1 MESYESSYT
10 LKNTSQED
18 LVRICKVMHL
28 DMTEEQIMEKLTN
41 GEGIEIRPEYLV
53 KKLRE
58 IIQKDISRN

>member
-1 MESYESSYT
+1 METYESSYT
-10 LKNTSQED
+10 LKNTSPED
-18 LVRICKVMHL
+18 FVRICKAMYP
-28 DMTEEQIMEKLTN
+28 DMTEGQIMEKLTN